1 LGRSAKAHA
10 ASMGCKAPQTL
21 HAHQAS
27 RQMWVAQDRGGLH
40 NPLMSMFAVV
50 RKNIMLADVKLSAS
64 MLPISNWSVQ
74 LDMSFSICTNT
85 VIKAIKPTCL
95 EYRFVNN
102 AAPFTRFATSQH

>member
-1 LGRSAKAHA
+1 MQG
-10 ASMGCKAPQTL
+10 ASDPSCSSGEQADVGCSGSRGTPQP
-21 HAHQAS
+21 S
-27 RQMWVAQDRGGLH
+27 SV
-40 NPLMSMFAVV
+40 SMFAV

-85 VIKAIKPTCL
+85 VIKAIVPTCL